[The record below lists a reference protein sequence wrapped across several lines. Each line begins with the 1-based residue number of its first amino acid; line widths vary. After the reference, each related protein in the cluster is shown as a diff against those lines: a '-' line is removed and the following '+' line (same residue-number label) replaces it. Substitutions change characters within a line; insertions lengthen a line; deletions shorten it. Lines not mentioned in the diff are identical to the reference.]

1 MRIKSAPEDFI
12 VTELAEWRRKDHGR
26 VSVYEITKRKLDT
39 FDAMRMLAAA
49 NDLPLQALAYIGL
62 KDRQGVTTQ
71 LVSVDGG
78 TFRQHAPGIRWTYLG
93 RTDEPLGPGNI
104 RGNAFE
110 IVARDLSPQDVE
122 AIERRRAAV
131 TTNGVVDYFDDQ
143 RFGSLVS
150 GQGLPGRDLVRGDFE
165 AVVRS
170 LIATPGTRDPIPERR
185 WKDLVSHLWGDWDT
199 ISRKW
204 GDRRGKSIIH
214 HLRRKPQDFAG
225 ALQRMP
231 AKERAIHVFAYQSW
245 VWNRSVARYLEA
257 VVPASKLGRS
267 EHASG
272 TLVWL
277 ELPPGEPLPK
287 LVESVPLLDDKVT
300 IEDPTLR
307 AAIESVLK
315 DEGLTRERFRI
326 DGVPGCFFKHHD
338 RPLLVRPERLT
349 VSKPMADDKNP
360 GRLAV
365 RVQFSL
371 PPGAYATL
379 VLERLLGERFD
390 GTGRGEG
397 SAPKGKAKGGKLARA
412 RREAARNEKWNQQK
426 RAAAAK
432 EAWKE
437 GGQQATAPAEAQ
449 PDLEATDAF
458 AEAEMPEA
466 PEADAAGSEVTP
478 PLPEVTPPPAVL
490 DGQDEPEEAPGEE
503 RARGPRGHGSG
514 DRGKRHWQ
522 GKGKR
527 GGPPKGPWRGPP
539 RDDRGPPRGDDRPRG
554 DGPPKGPWRGP
565 PRDDRRGPP
574 KGPWRGPPRDDRRA
588 DGPPKGPWRGPPR
601 DDRRGPP
608 RDDRRGPPRGRGG
621 PRPR

>member
-12 VTELAEWRRKDHGR
+12 VTELAEWRRKEHGR

-62 KDRQGVTTQ
+62 KDRQGITTQ

-78 TFRQHAPGIRWTYLG
+78 TFRQNAPGIRWTYLG

-110 IVARDLSPQDVE
+110 IVARDLSPEDVE
-122 AIERRRAAV
+122 AIGRRRAAV

-165 AVVRS
+165 AVVRA

-277 ELPPGEPLPK
+277 ELPPGEKLPP
-287 LVESVPLLDDKVT
+287 LVESVPLLDDKVPVQ
-300 IEDPTLR
+300 DPALR
-307 AAIESVLK
+307 HAIESVLK
-315 DEGLTRERFRI
+315 DEGLTRERFKI
-326 DGVPGCFFKHHD
+326 DGIPGCFFKHHD
-338 RPLLVRPERLT
+338 RPLLVRPEKLN
-349 VSKPMADDKNP
+349 VGKPMPDDKNP
-360 GRLAV
+360 GKLAV

-397 SAPKGKAKGGKLARA
+397 SAAQKSKAKGGKLARA
-412 RREAARNEKWNQQK
+412 RREASRNEKWNRTK

-432 EAWKE
+432 DAWKE
-437 GGQQATAPAEAQ
+437 GGAPKADAGGGEQRPEAEPAA
-449 PDLEATDAF
+449 DLEATDAL
-458 AEAEMPEA
+458 AEAEVPDV
-466 PEADAAGSEVTP
+466 EADAAGSEVTP
-478 PLPEVTPPPAVL
+478 PLPDVGAPPAVL
-490 DGQDEPEEAPGEE
+490 DGQEEPAGPAAAIEE
-503 RARGPRGHGSG
+503 RDGRGGRGGSG

-527 GGPPKGPWRGPP
+527 AGPPKGPWRGPP
-539 RDDRGPPRGDDRPRG
+539 RDDRPRG
-554 DGPPKGPWRGP
+554 DGPPRGPWRGP

-574 KGPWRGPPRDDRRA
+574 KGPWRGPSRDD
-588 DGPPKGPWRGPPR
+588 
-601 DDRRGPP
+601 
-608 RDDRRGPPRGRGG
+608 RGPPRGRGG